1 MARGW
6 ESKGVADQI
15 EAADG
20 HARDEVERPAELSPE
35 MRARFE
41 RIESLKLSRSR
52 TLDQL
57 ERATNP
63 AYREML
69 LRALAAVEGELEE
82 LSGVR

>member
-15 EAADG
+15 EAAEELG
-20 HARDEVERPAELSPE
+20 RNEPERPTDLSAEI
-35 MRARFE
+35 RARLE

-52 TLDQL
+52 TLEQL

-63 AYREML
+63 VYREML
-69 LRALAAVEGELEE
+69 LRALSAVDMEIEDLT
-82 LSGVR
+82 